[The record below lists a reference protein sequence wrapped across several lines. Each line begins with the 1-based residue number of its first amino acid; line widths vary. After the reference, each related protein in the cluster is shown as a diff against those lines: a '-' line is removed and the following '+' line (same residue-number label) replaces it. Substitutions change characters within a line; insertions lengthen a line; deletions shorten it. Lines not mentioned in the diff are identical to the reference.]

1 MAFEKAFE
9 VNWASLDAI
18 GHMANT
24 AYLDACVDC
33 RFAYFASQGFPP
45 PEFFRNR
52 VGPVVRRDD
61 VEYFREL
68 RLLDRFTVSI
78 SLAGVAPDA
87 SRFRLRNEIRRADGE
102 LAARVTSQG
111 GWLDLDKRRLVVPPE
126 ALAKAVLALDRT
138 EDFSPLESSVKM
150 PA

>member
-1 MAFEKAFE
+1 MPFEKSFE

-24 AYLDACVDC
+24 AYLDVCVDC
-33 RFAYFASQGFPP
+33 RFAYFTSQGFPP
-45 PEFFRNR
+45 NEFFRNR
-52 VGPVVRRDD
+52 VGPVVRKDE

-68 RLLDRFTVSI
+68 RMLERFTVSL

-111 GWLDLDKRRLVVPPE
+111 GWLDLDKRRLVVPPDG
-126 ALAKAVLALDRT
+126 LVKAVLALDRT
-138 EDFSPLESSVKM
+138 EDFAPLESTVKA

>member
-1 MAFEKAFE
+1 MFEKQLE
-9 VNWASLDAI
+9 VHWAALDSM

-24 AYLDACVDC
+24 AYIDACIDC

-45 PEFFRNR
+45 AEFFRHR
-52 VGPVVRRDD
+52 VGPVVRRDE

-68 RLLDRFTVSI
+68 RMLERFTVNL
-78 SLAGVAPDA
+78 SLAGVSPDA

-102 LAARVTSQG
+102 LSARVTSLG
-111 GWLDLDKRRLVVPPE
+111 GWLDLDKRRLVAPPE
-126 ALAKAVLALDRT
+126 GLARAVLALDRS
-138 EDFSPLESSVKM
+138 EDFAPLESTVKA

>member
-1 MAFEKAFE
+1 MAFQKSFE
-9 VNWASLDAI
+9 VHWAALDPI

-24 AYLDACVDC
+24 AYLDVCVDC
-33 RFAYFASQGFPP
+33 RFAYFESQGFPP
-45 PEFFRNR
+45 AEFFKHR
-52 VGPVVRRDD
+52 VGPVVRKDE

-68 RLLDRFTVSI
+68 RMLERFTVAI
-78 SLAGVAPDA
+78 SLAGVSPDA
-87 SRFRLRNEIRRADGE
+87 SRFRLRNEIRRDDGE

-126 ALAKAVLALDRT
+126 GLARAVLALDRT
-138 EDFSPLESSVKM
+138 EDFSPLESTVKA

>member
-1 MAFEKAFE
+1 MPFEKSFE
-9 VNWASLDAI
+9 VNWASLDSI

-33 RFAYFASQGFPP
+33 RFAYFESQGFPP
-45 PEFFRNR
+45 AEFFRNR
-52 VGPVVRRDD
+52 VGPVVRRDE

-68 RLLDRFTVSI
+68 RMLQRFTVRLM
-78 SLAGVAPDA
+78 LAGVSPDA
-87 SRFRLRNEIRRADGE
+87 SRFHLRNEIRRDDGE
-102 LAARVTSQG
+102 LAARINSHG

-126 ALAKAVLALDRT
+126 GLAKAVLALDRT

-150 PA
+150 TA

>member
-1 MAFEKAFE
+1 MAFQKSFE
-9 VNWASLDAI
+9 VHWASLDPI

-24 AYLDACVDC
+24 AYLDVCVDC
-33 RFAYFASQGFPP
+33 RFAYFESQGFAPT
-45 PEFFRNR
+45 EFFRHR
-52 VGPVVRRDD
+52 VGPVVRKDE

-68 RLLDRFTVSI
+68 RMLERFTVAI
-78 SLAGVAPDA
+78 MLAGVSPDA
-87 SRFRLRNEIRRADGE
+87 SRFRLRNEIRRDDGE

-126 ALAKAVLALDRT
+126 GLARAVLALERT
-138 EDFSPLESSVKM
+138 EDFSPLESTVKT

>member
-1 MAFEKAFE
+1 MAFQKSFE
-9 VNWASLDAI
+9 VAWAALDAI

-24 AYLDACVDC
+24 AYLDVCVDC
-33 RFAYFASQGFPP
+33 RFAYFASQGFSPP
-45 PEFFRNR
+45 DFFRYR
-52 VGPVVRRDD
+52 VGPVVRKDE

-68 RLLDRFTVSI
+68 RMLDSFTVSLA
-78 SLAGVAPDA
+78 LAGVSPDA

-102 LAARVTSQG
+102 LAARITSQG

-126 ALAKAVLALDRT
+126 ALARAVLALDHT
-138 EDFSPLESSVKM
+138 DDFLPLESTVKA